1 MLDFS
6 SDPLPPVPR
15 PLKRSASVASLPT
28 PPRTHH
34 KRKHATRSVAGD
46 DSDTDLDDTASE
58 TESEKPHNKNKKQRT
73 SSTKSADA
81 EEDAFWLSK
90 SDGDAPATAAAPIK
104 HLPRGLVYRRLAPAT
119 STSSVG
125 SAPVSPPPSNRK
137 PVAVSP
143 PATPEPQRPK
153 RNIPVRDSP
162 NNPFLVSPASIVED
176 STSPTP
182 SLSPHTPKYQ
192 EQPTVT
198 YVFRGVRG
206 TFPNPLYDHE
216 RKRPRSPSA
225 RSRLPF
231 EHPDYS
237 PDAHCVPKVLFP
249 MAPRKSRARLPAK
262 TLEEELKNGKRKRS
276 VSVSGSG
283 SEDDDED
290 EGDMIMPKK
299 LDFTAFQAGSS
310 QKQQ

>member
-1 MLDFS
+1 MLDFP
-6 SDPLPPVPR
+6 SDALPPVPR

-34 KRKHATRSVAGD
+34 KRKHAARNLRGD
-46 DSDTDLDDTASE
+46 DSDTDLDDAASE
-58 TESEKPHNKNKKQRT
+58 AEPEKPYNKNKKQRT

-90 SDGDAPATAAAPIK
+90 SDGDAPATVAAPIK
-104 HLPRGLVYRRLAPAT
+104 HVPSGLVYRRLAPAA

-137 PVAVSP
+137 PVVVAPV
-143 PATPEPQRPK
+143 TPEYQRPK
-153 RNIPVRDSP
+153 RSIPVRDSP
-162 NNPFLVSPASIVED
+162 NNPFLVSPASVVED
-176 STSPTP
+176 SASPTP
-182 SLSPHTPKYQ
+182 SLSPHTPQYQ
-192 EQPTVT
+192 EKPTVT

-216 RKRPRSPSA
+216 RNRPRSPSA

-237 PDAHCVPKVLFP
+237 PDSHCAPKVLFP
-249 MAPRKSRARLPAK
+249 MATRKSRARLTAK
-262 TLEEELKNGKRKRS
+262 TLDEESKNGKRRRS

-290 EGDMIMPKK
+290 EEIMPKK
-299 LDFTAFQAGSS
+299 LDFTALQAGSS
-310 QKQQ
+310 QQ